1 MATYTELDEQTIIEL
16 IGQYDIGQLK
26 SYESLDGGQANS
38 SLQLVTTSGSYVLSV
53 CDEKSREEVHF
64 LTLCL
69 EQLAKHNFP
78 TTRVVK
84 TAAGGLFIEH
94 QHKPVYLKH
103 YIAGRV
109 PREFSPPMLRQLGA
123 TLAQLHEVPPPANL
137 PEKFSYGIESFAEIT
152 TDQLQGE
159 YAHWLGERQKYLQKG
174 CFDSLPKGF
183 IHGDLFYDNT
193 LYQRDRL
200 VAVLDFEEAC
210 NYYKVFD
217 LGMCAAGCC
226 VHQGNFSLEHAK
238 ALVSGYQDVRKLLD
252 SEKQVLQLHIEYGAV
267 ATSFWRYR
275 QYNVR
280 YPGSQ
285 NADSYREMTDLAE
298 QIRAIPEDSFKVV
311 GSGLTIGHF

>member
-26 SYESLDGGQANS
+26 SYKSLDGGQANS
-38 SLQLVTTSGSYVLSV
+38 SLHLVTAAGSYVLSV
-53 CDEKSREEVHF
+53 CDEKSRDEVHF

-78 TTRVVK
+78 TTRVIK
-84 TAAGGLFIEH
+84 TTDGHLFIEYK
-94 QHKPVYLKH
+94 QIPVYLKH
-103 YIAGRV
+103 YIAGHV
-109 PREFSPPMLRQLGA
+109 PQEFTPSMLRQLGV

-137 PEKFSYGIESFAEIT
+137 PEKFSYGIDSFAEIT

-159 YAHWLGERQKYLQKG
+159 YAQWLGERQQYLQKG
-174 CFDSLPKGF
+174 CFDSLPRGF

-193 LYQRDRL
+193 LYQRDKL

-226 VHQGNFSLEHAK
+226 VHQNKFSLELTK
-238 ALVSGYQDVRKLLD
+238 ALVAGYQDVRKLLD
-252 SEKQVLQLHIEYGAV
+252 SEKQVLQLHIEYGAA

-285 NADSYREMTDLAE
+285 HANSYREMTDLAE
-298 QIRAIPEDSFKVV
+298 QIRAISEDAFK
-311 GSGLTIGHF
+311 L